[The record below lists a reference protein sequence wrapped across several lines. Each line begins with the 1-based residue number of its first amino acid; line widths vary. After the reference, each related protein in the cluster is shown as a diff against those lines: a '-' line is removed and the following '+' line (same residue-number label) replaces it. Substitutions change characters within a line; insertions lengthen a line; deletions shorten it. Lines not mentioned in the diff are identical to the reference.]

1 MAETKYSAESI
12 QVLSGLDPVR
22 RRPGMYTDTVRPNH
36 LVQEVVDNSVD
47 EALGGHAREIEVTLC
62 ADGVIE
68 VVDDGR
74 GMPVDEH
81 PEHGV
86 SGVELI
92 LTRLHAGGKF
102 DNDSYNFSGGLHGVG
117 VSVVNALSVWL
128 EVEVKRGGKVYQQR
142 FEGGDPVTTLDV
154 VGEVGKRNT
163 GTRVRFLPDGKY
175 FDTTQ
180 VALARLKHL
189 LRAKAVLCPG
199 LEVSLTVEKAK
210 GSPETDEWVYE
221 DGLAGYLGGALE
233 GIEILPAE
241 PFCYGAQGNTEA
253 VDWALAW
260 ALEGG
265 ELITESY
272 VNLIPTP
279 LGGTHVN
286 GLRSGLGEAL
296 KEFCEFRDLL
306 PRGLKLTSEDVW
318 DQCAYVLSAKL
329 KDPQFSGQT
338 KERLSSRQSAAFI
351 SGVAK
356 DAFSLWLNEHPHEGA
371 KVAELAIKNAHRR
384 IQASKKV
391 ARKKITAGPA
401 LPGKLADCSGQDTE
415 RAELFLVEGDSA
427 GGSAKQARDRQ
438 FQAVMPLRGKILNTW
453 EVSSADILASQE
465 VHDISIAI
473 GVDPASADLSGL
485 RYGKICILA
494 DADSDGL
501 HIATLLCAL
510 FLRHFQPLV
519 EAGHVFVAMPPLYRI
534 DVGKEVFYAL
544 DEEEKAGVLDRIAA
558 EKKKGPVAVQ
568 RFKGLGEMNPMQLRE
583 TTMNPD
589 TRRLVCLTLDSPGKT
604 KEVMDLLL
612 AKKRAPDRRA
622 WLEKKGDRASLA

>member
-1 MAETKYSAESI
+1 MAESKYSAESI

-22 RRPGMYTDTVRPNH
+22 RRPGMYTDTARPNH

-47 EALGGHAREIEVTLC
+47 EALAGFAREIEVTLC
-62 ADGVIE
+62 ANGVVE

-74 GMPVDEH
+74 GMPVDVH
-81 PEHGV
+81 PEHGI

-102 DNDSYNFSGGLHGVG
+102 DNEHYNFSGGLHGVG

-128 EVEVKRGGKVYQQR
+128 EVEVKRSGKVYHQR
-142 FEGGDPVTTLDV
+142 FEAGDPATKLKVI
-154 VGEVGKRNT
+154 GEVGKRNT
-163 GTRVRFLPDGKY
+163 GTRVRFLPDANY

-199 LEVSLTVEKAK
+199 LKVSLTVEKARVA
-210 GSPETDEWVYE
+210 PEVDEWVFE
-221 DGLAGYLGGALE
+221 DGLSGYLAGALE
-233 GIEILPAE
+233 GVETLPAK
-241 PFCYGAQGNTEA
+241 PFCHGAQGNTEA
-253 VDWALAW
+253 VDWALVW
-260 ALEGG
+260 APEGG
-265 ELITESY
+265 ELVTESY

-318 DQCAYVLSAKL
+318 DHCAYVLSAKL

-351 SGVAK
+351 GGIAK

-371 KVAELAIKNAHRR
+371 KVAELAIKNAQRR

-453 EVSSADILASQE
+453 EVSSADILASTE
-465 VHDISIAI
+465 VHDIATAI
-473 GVDPASADLSGL
+473 GVDPGSTNLSGL

-510 FLRHFQPLV
+510 FLKHFQPLV
-519 EAGHVFVAMPPLYRI
+519 EAGHVFVAMPPLYRV
-534 DVGKEVFYAL
+534 DVGKEVFYPL

-558 EKKKGPVAVQ
+558 EKKKGVVAVK